1 MFGCINWSDY
11 LKRILVSEMDGA
23 IRPRS
28 LEYINYRHNVRAVHT
43 AFETNMSSPRPV
55 ILCFVKYYL
64 PGYRSG
70 GPLRTIVNFI
80 EHFGDEFDI
89 RIVTTDRD
97 VLDTSPYP
105 DVVVDSWNTVGRAQV
120 FYASQKVLTLRG
132 IARLL
137 RETPHDLLYLNSYLA
152 VSFTTLPLLARRL
165 GMAPRKPCVLA
176 RAGNFHQAP
185 YSSRQQRNSF
195 LL

>member
-1 MFGCINWSDY
+1 MCEPCIQ
-11 LKRILVSEMDGA
+11 
-23 IRPRS
+23 P
-28 LEYINYRHNVRAVHT
+28 
-43 AFETNMSSPRPV
+43 FETNMSSPRPV

-105 DVVVDSWNTVGRAQV
+105 DVAVDSWNTVGKAQV
-120 FYASQKVLTLRG
+120 FYASQKVLTLRS
-132 IARLL
+132 IARLKCSPKIGQL
-137 RETPHDLLYLNSYLA
+137 VKLA
-152 VSFTTLPLLARRL
+152 KTLKPSSQHEAE
-165 GMAPRKPCVLA
+165 AQKIQPRV
-176 RAGNFHQAP
+176 
-185 YSSRQQRNSF
+185 
-195 LL
+195 